1 MLVGIVDYGLGN
13 VKSVKSAFEYLGHD
27 AILCKQESDFKKV
40 SHIVLPGVGA
50 FEKGMKLINEK
61 NLNVDLNNHVL
72 VQKKPTLGICLG
84 LQLMAEISYEFGTHI
99 GLSWFQGEVV
109 ELPKTQKNSELPNIG
124 WETVELKKDSLFNG
138 ISDKADFY
146 FVHSFHLKLK
156 SNRYCIATYDMGNEK
171 IVAAIKKNNI
181 VATQFHPEKSQENG
195 LKLLEN
201 FLMM

>member
-13 VKSVKSAFEYLGHD
+13 VKSVKSAFEFLGHD
-27 AILCKQESDFKKV
+27 AILCKDKKDFEKV

-50 FEKGMKLINEK
+50 FKRGMELIYQNKL
-61 NLNVDLNNHVL
+61 NLILHSHVFDK
-72 VQKKPTLGICLG
+72 KKPTLGICLG
-84 LQLMAEISYEFGTHI
+84 LQLMADISYEFGTHD
-99 GLSWFQGEVV
+99 GLSWLQGIVIK
-109 ELPKTQKNSELPNIG
+109 LPKTENKSELPNIG
-124 WETVELKKDSLFNG
+124 WESIEIKKDVLFEG
-138 ISDKADFY
+138 ISNHSDFY

-156 SNRYCIATYDMGNEK
+156 DNKYCIATYDLGNEK

-201 FLMM
+201 FLKM